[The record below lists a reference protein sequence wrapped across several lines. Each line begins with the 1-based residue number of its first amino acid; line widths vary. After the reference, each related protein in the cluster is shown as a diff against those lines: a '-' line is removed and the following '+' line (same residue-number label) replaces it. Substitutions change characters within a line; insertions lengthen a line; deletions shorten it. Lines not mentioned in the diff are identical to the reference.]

1 MKRSWKVPVIAGITM
16 IVFNV
21 ILFVIPFRKT
31 ATVWISDVAV
41 ILALAAQIPI
51 SDMVFKK
58 KNNTKNRVYGWPT
71 IRVGIRYLVAI
82 MISAI
87 ALIVLSGNIQKFP
100 VWIAIV
106 TYALLYTAAV
116 VGLITS
122 ASIGNYIEQQD
133 VKMEEETHF
142 MRKLYAE
149 MEALEKSISNKEISE
164 IIKNLTEKIRFS
176 DPVSCTEIFEQEGMI
191 YATFG
196 DLRESVKKENTDEIK
211 SISHKFEEQLETR
224 NSMCKFAKR
233 EN

>member
-82 MISAI
+82 MISEI
-87 ALIVLSGNIQKFP
+87 ALIVLS
-100 VWIAIV
+100 
-106 TYALLYTAAV
+106 
-116 VGLITS
+116 
-122 ASIGNYIEQQD
+122 
-133 VKMEEETHF
+133 
-142 MRKLYAE
+142 
-149 MEALEKSISNKEISE
+149 
-164 IIKNLTEKIRFS
+164 
-176 DPVSCTEIFEQEGMI
+176 
-191 YATFG
+191 
-196 DLRESVKKENTDEIK
+196 
-211 SISHKFEEQLETR
+211 
-224 NSMCKFAKR
+224 
-233 EN
+233 